1 MKSKLLVAVSAFAVV
16 FAFPLLAQGQGGGQ
30 WGGGQG
36 GGNWDPESWKPRMI
50 DRAME
55 TMDTDDDGELSKEEF
70 MEFATNE
77 RYSSWFAE
85 DDAED
90 AEESGDEDAEASEA
104 DEEEA
109 TADES
114 AEGDDD
120 ESEEDALKK
129 LYDAKFAEVDADDD
143 GSITSEELTE
153 AFDAEA
159 YMERMQDR
167 WQQGGGNRQRG
178 QGQGGG
184 GNWQRPG
191 GGSP

>member
-1 MKSKLLVAVSAFAVV
+1 MKSKLLIAISALSLIFVL
-16 FAFPLLAQGQGGGQ
+16 PLLAQGQGGGG

-36 GGNWDPESWKPRMI
+36 GGNRDPESWKPRMV

-90 AEESGDEDAEASEA
+90 EEESDDEDAEASEA
-104 DEEEA
+104 EEEEA

-114 AEGDDD
+114 AEDD

-153 AFDAEA
+153 AFDVEA
-159 YMERMQDR
+159 YMERMRDR
-167 WQQGGGNRQRG
+167 MQQGGGNWQRG
-178 QGQGGG
+178 QGGQGGG